1 MNLVIVESP
10 SKAKTIEKYLG
21 KNYIVDASGGHVRDL
36 PEKTLGVDVKHDFE
50 PKYVVNKDKKAVI
63 KRLSDKAKKCESVYL
78 ATDPDRE
85 GEAISW
91 HLAETLGL
99 KSGEYSRIEFNE
111 ISQKAV
117 TNALKEPREID
128 MDLVNAQQA
137 RRVLDRLVGYKLSPY
152 LCKKLQDKLSAG
164 RVQSAALKM
173 IVDREKEIKAFVP
186 KEYWYIVAE
195 LFKPEEAAIVFKA
208 LLAEFKGKKCKPENK
223 EQADAVLENLKGA
236 AYTVSA
242 VKKSQSKSH
251 PLPPFTTSTMQQDA
265 SHKLGLAA
273 PMTMQ
278 LAQQL
283 YEGVEIAGEGQHA
296 LVTYIRTDSVRIS
309 TDAQNAALAYIGE
322 HFGKEDAPEKPNF
335 YKSKKSAQ
343 DAHEAIRPIN
353 LARTPE
359 SIKDKVQKNQYRL
372 YKLIYDRFLAS
383 QMADAVYN
391 TMAVSVKANDCLFK
405 VNGKSLAFKGYTAVY
420 DAASKDSKEEDESV
434 SAKLPNLAVGD
445 ALTLKKLNSE
455 QKFTK
460 PPARYS
466 DATLIKAMEEK
477 GIGRPSTYAS
487 IIGVLERRPYKTK
500 ESKFLV
506 PTELAFQVDEIIEK
520 YFGKIVDLTFTA
532 KMEEELDDIEQGGK
546 NWKAVIENFYPWLT
560 KHLEEAG
567 AELVEETDIKCDKC
581 GSMML
586 LRTGRFGKYLAC
598 SNYPECKNIKSY
610 DTEVSDV
617 KCDKCG
623 AFMVVKN
630 GNYGKYLA
638 CPNYPEC
645 SNIKSLGERPSEE
658 TCEACGTPMV
668 IKSGRFGEYLS
679 CPNCKKNKPIVKAVG
694 VCPRCGKPVA
704 EKRSKAGK
712 IFYGCTGYPECNF
725 MSWDIPT
732 DKKCPKCEHFLYL
745 KNNKSGK
752 YYKCSECDYEED
764 YAEPGTE
771 KTPESAE

>member
-1 MNLVIVESP
+1 
-10 SKAKTIEKYLG
+10 
-21 KNYIVDASGGHVRDL
+21 
-36 PEKTLGVDVKHDFE
+36 
-50 PKYVVNKDKKAVI
+50 
-63 KRLSDKAKKCESVYL
+63 
-78 ATDPDRE
+78 
-85 GEAISW
+85 
-91 HLAETLGL
+91 
-99 KSGEYSRIEFNE
+99 
-111 ISQKAV
+111 
-117 TNALKEPREID
+117 
-128 MDLVNAQQA
+128 
-137 RRVLDRLVGYKLSPY
+137 
-152 LCKKLQDKLSAG
+152 
-164 RVQSAALKM
+164 
-173 IVDREKEIKAFVP
+173 
-186 KEYWYIVAE
+186 
-195 LFKPEEAAIVFKA
+195 
-208 LLAEFKGKKCKPENK
+208 
-223 EQADAVLENLKGA
+223 
-236 AYTVSA
+236 
-242 VKKSQSKSH
+242 
-251 PLPPFTTSTMQQDA
+251 
-265 SHKLGLAA
+265 
-273 PMTMQ
+273 
-278 LAQQL
+278 
-283 YEGVEIAGEGQHA
+283 
-296 LVTYIRTDSVRIS
+296 
-309 TDAQNAALAYIGE
+309 
-322 HFGKEDAPEKPNF
+322 
-335 YKSKKSAQ
+335 
-343 DAHEAIRPIN
+343 
-353 LARTPE
+353 
-359 SIKDKVQKNQYRL
+359 
-372 YKLIYDRFLAS
+372 
-383 QMADAVYN
+383 MADAVYN

-420 DAASKDSKEEDESV
+420 DAASKDKEEDESV

-487 IIGVLERRPYKTK
+487 IIGVLARRTYTTK
-500 ESKFLV
+500 EAKFLV
-506 PTELAFQVDEIIEK
+506 PTELAFQVDEILEK

-630 GNYGKYLA
+630 GKYGKYLA

-658 TCEACGTPMV
+658 TCEACGTPLV

-694 VCPRCGKPVA
+694 ICPRCGKPVA

>member
-1 MNLVIVESP
+1 M
-10 SKAKTIEKYLG
+10 
-21 KNYIVDASGGHVRDL
+21 
-36 PEKTLGVDVKHDFE
+36 
-50 PKYVVNKDKKAVI
+50 
-63 KRLSDKAKKCESVYL
+63 
-78 ATDPDRE
+78 
-85 GEAISW
+85 
-91 HLAETLGL
+91 
-99 KSGEYSRIEFNE
+99 
-111 ISQKAV
+111 
-117 TNALKEPREID
+117 
-128 MDLVNAQQA
+128 
-137 RRVLDRLVGYKLSPY
+137 
-152 LCKKLQDKLSAG
+152 
-164 RVQSAALKM
+164 
-173 IVDREKEIKAFVP
+173 
-186 KEYWYIVAE
+186 
-195 LFKPEEAAIVFKA
+195 
-208 LLAEFKGKKCKPENK
+208 
-223 EQADAVLENLKGA
+223 
-236 AYTVSA
+236 
-242 VKKSQSKSH
+242 
-251 PLPPFTTSTMQQDA
+251 
-265 SHKLGLAA
+265 
-273 PMTMQ
+273 
-278 LAQQL
+278 
-283 YEGVEIAGEGQHA
+283 
-296 LVTYIRTDSVRIS
+296 
-309 TDAQNAALAYIGE
+309 
-322 HFGKEDAPEKPNF
+322 
-335 YKSKKSAQ
+335 
-343 DAHEAIRPIN
+343 
-353 LARTPE
+353 
-359 SIKDKVQKNQYRL
+359 
-372 YKLIYDRFLAS
+372 
-383 QMADAVYN
+383 
-391 TMAVSVKANDCLFK
+391 
-405 VNGKSLAFKGYTAVY
+405 
-420 DAASKDSKEEDESV
+420 
-434 SAKLPNLAVGD
+434 
-445 ALTLKKLNSE
+445 
-455 QKFTK
+455 
-460 PPARYS
+460 
-466 DATLIKAMEEK
+466 
-477 GIGRPSTYAS
+477 
-487 IIGVLERRPYKTK
+487 
-500 ESKFLV
+500 
-506 PTELAFQVDEIIEK
+506 DEILEK

-630 GNYGKYLA
+630 GKYGKYLA

-694 VCPRCGKPVA
+694 ICPRCGKPVA